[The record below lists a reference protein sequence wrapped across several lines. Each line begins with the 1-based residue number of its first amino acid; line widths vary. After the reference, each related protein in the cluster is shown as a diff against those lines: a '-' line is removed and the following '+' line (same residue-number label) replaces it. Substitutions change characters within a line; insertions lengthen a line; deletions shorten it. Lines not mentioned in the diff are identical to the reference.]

1 MKYET
6 ISNYEILEKL
16 GEGGMGQVYKAFDTK
31 LERNVA
37 IKLMLPQVQSG
48 ESSKE
53 RFIQEAKSASALD
66 HPNICTIYEI
76 GETDDGSLF
85 IAMAYYEGESLQ
97 EYLKR
102 EIPSY
107 DEALDIA
114 IQVAKGLECAHQSDI
129 IHRDIKPANIMITE
143 SGIVKIVDFGLAKLA
158 GVAHLTQTGSTL
170 GTAAYMSPEQVKGGS
185 VNHKSDVF
193 SCGVVLYELFTGI
206 QPFKNDYYHGMMYAV
221 VNEDPPPVTEHKP
234 DLPVELE
241 WILRKSMEK
250 DPDDRFQDM
259 SEMVQFLESLKV
271 GSIDSS
277 QLNDNK
283 TGSKSKKNSSLL
295 KSRPLIMAS
304 AVMVCA
310 ILAVGFYFLYSPR
323 IITEENS
330 PFATASL
337 PASKQI
343 AVLPFLNVG
352 DQPEN
357 AAFVDGLVETLT
369 SILSQIDQFQDQFL
383 VVPSSET
390 SSRNIR
396 SASEARAAFGVNLVV
411 AGSVQHLDD
420 GVRVTINLID
430 AVSLRQLNSK
440 IIDDNFTEKT
450 ALQDEAVI
458 NLASLLG
465 IELQPRARSILTAG
479 GTSVPG
485 AYEFYIRGVGHL
497 QRFDRREEI
506 DAAIEQFK
514 RALKEDSNF
523 ARAYAGLGDAYLY
536 LYRRTANVDWIQPAV
551 ENVEKALS
559 ITDEYSP
566 VYTTYGLLL
575 IERGEYEQALEM
587 LDRALEIDPVNFEAY
602 RGKARA
608 YLAQQRTEEAEATYK
623 KAIEMKPDYWAGY
636 AELGVFYSET
646 ARFEEAAEQFRI
658 VTELTPKNAGAF
670 RNLGGIYYYLGRQDE
685 AMEAFENSLTIE
697 PNYGAYSNLA
707 TMYFFEE
714 DFTKAAETY
723 KEALALN
730 DTDYNVWSY
739 LASAYEESDPPMED
753 EYRQALL
760 KAREMAE
767 KQLEVNPRNTGILVD
782 LVNFNVNL
790 EDEEAA
796 RGLLNQVVAMEPSD
810 SYLQQRI
817 GIMYE
822 YLDDRNSALKWIE
835 KAVNNGYPAEE
846 ITKDPDEQLTS
857 LWKDERFQE
866 IVKEQ
871 N

>member
-185 VNHKSDVF
+185 VDHKSDVF

-206 QPFKNDYYHGMMYAV
+206 QPFKSDYYHGMMYAV

-277 QLNDNK
+277 QLNDND

-295 KSRPLIMAS
+295 KSKPLIMAS
-304 AVMVCA
+304 AVIVCV
-310 ILAVGFYFLYSPR
+310 ILAVGFYIWYSPR
-323 IITEENS
+323 IIIEENS
-330 PFATASL
+330 PFTTASL

-369 SILSQIDQFQDQFL
+369 SILSQLDQFQDQFL

-411 AGSVQHLDD
+411 AGSVQQLDD

-458 NLASLLG
+458 NLASMLG
-465 IELQPRARSILTAG
+465 FELQPRARSILTAG

-506 DAAIEQFK
+506 DAAIEQFN

-536 LYRRTANVDWIQPAV
+536 LYRRTANADWIQPAV

-685 AMEAFENSLTIE
+685 AMEAFENSLAIE

-790 EDEEAA
+790 EDEAAA
-796 RGLLNQVVAMEPSD
+796 RGLLNQVVALEPSD
-810 SYLQQRI
+810 AYLQQRI

-822 YLDDRNSALKWIE
+822 YLDDRNSALEWIE

-846 ITKDPDEQLTS
+846 ITKDSDEQLTS
-857 LWKDERFQE
+857 LWNDERFQE

-871 N
+871 K

>member
-790 EDEEAA
+790 EDEEVA

>member
-1 MKYET
+1 MKYEK
-6 ISNYEILEKL
+6 ISHYKILEKL

-37 IKLMLPQVQSG
+37 IKLMLPHVQTG

-107 DEALDIA
+107 NEALDIA

-129 IHRDIKPANIMITE
+129 IHRDIKPANIMITD

-185 VNHKSDVF
+185 VDHKSDVF
-193 SCGVVLYELFTGI
+193 SCGVVLYEMFTGI

-221 VNEDPPPVTEHKP
+221 VNEDPSPVTEHKP

-277 QLNDNK
+277 QLNDDG
-283 TGSKSKKNSSLL
+283 TGSKSKNSTLL
-295 KSRPLIMAS
+295 KSRLIIMAS
-304 AVMVCA
+304 AVIVSV
-310 ILAVGFYFLYSPR
+310 ILAVGFYSWYSTR
-323 IITEENS
+323 IITEETS
-330 PFATASL
+330 PFTTASL

-343 AVLPFLNVG
+343 AVLPFLNIG
-352 DQPEN
+352 GQPEN

-369 SILSQIDQFQDQFL
+369 SILSQLDQFQDQFL

-450 ALQDEAVI
+450 ALQDEAVL
-458 NLASLLG
+458 NLASMLG
-465 IELQPRARSILTAG
+465 IDLQPRAQSILTAG

-506 DAAIEQFK
+506 DAAIEQFN

-536 LYRRTANVDWIQPAV
+536 LYRRTENVDWIQPAV

-587 LDRALEIDPVNFEAY
+587 LDRALEIDPENFEAY

-608 YLAQQRTEEAEATYK
+608 YLAQQRTEEAGTTYK

-636 AELGVFYSET
+636 MELGVFYYEN

-658 VTELTPKNAGAF
+658 VTELTPKNASAF

-685 AMEAFENSLTIE
+685 AMEAFENSLAIE

-707 TMYFFEE
+707 TMYFFDKEY
-714 DFTKAAETY
+714 TKAAETY

-730 DTDYNVWSY
+730 DSDYNVWSY
-739 LASAYEESDPPMED
+739 LASAYKQLEPPMED

-767 KQLEVNPRNTGILVD
+767 KQLEVNPRNVGILID
-782 LVNFNVNL
+782 LVNFNVDL
-790 EDEEAA
+790 EDESSA

-810 SYLQQRI
+810 PYQQQRM

-822 YLDDRNSALKWIE
+822 LLDDRNSALKWIE
-835 KAVNNGYPAEE
+835 KAVSNGYPAEE
-846 ITKDPDEQLTS
+846 ITKNPDEQLSS
-857 LWKDERFQE
+857 LLKDERFQE
-866 IVKEQ
+866 IIKQQ

>member
-1 MKYET
+1 MKYEK
-6 ISNYEILEKL
+6 ISHYKILEKL

-37 IKLMLPQVQSG
+37 IKLMLPHVQTG

-107 DEALDIA
+107 NEALDIA

-129 IHRDIKPANIMITE
+129 IHRDIKPANIMITD

-185 VNHKSDVF
+185 VDHKSDVF
-193 SCGVVLYELFTGI
+193 SCGVVLYEMFTGI

-221 VNEDPPPVTEHKP
+221 VNEDPSPVTEHKP

-277 QLNDNK
+277 QLNGDG
-283 TGSKSKKNSSLL
+283 TGSKSKNSTLL
-295 KSRPLIMAS
+295 KSRLIIMAS
-304 AVMVCA
+304 AVIVSV
-310 ILAVGFYFLYSPR
+310 ILAVGFYSWYSTR
-323 IITEENS
+323 IITEETS
-330 PFATASL
+330 PFTTASL

-343 AVLPFLNVG
+343 AVLPFLNIG
-352 DQPEN
+352 GQPEN

-369 SILSQIDQFQDQFL
+369 SILSQLDQFQDQFL

-450 ALQDEAVI
+450 ALQDEAVL
-458 NLASLLG
+458 NLASMLG
-465 IELQPRARSILTAG
+465 IDLQPRAQSILTAG

-506 DAAIEQFK
+506 DAAIEQFN

-536 LYRRTANVDWIQPAV
+536 LYRRTENVDWIQPAV

-587 LDRALEIDPVNFEAY
+587 LDRALEIDPENFEAY

-608 YLAQQRTEEAEATYK
+608 YLAQQRTEEAGTTYK

-636 AELGVFYSET
+636 MELGVFYYEN

-658 VTELTPKNAGAF
+658 VTELTPKNASAF

-685 AMEAFENSLTIE
+685 AMEAFENSLAIE

-707 TMYFFEE
+707 TMYFFDEE
-714 DFTKAAETY
+714 YIKAAETY

-730 DTDYNVWSY
+730 DSDYNVWSY
-739 LASAYEESDPPMED
+739 LASAYKQLEPPMED

-767 KQLEVNPRNTGILVD
+767 KQLEVNPRNVGILID
-782 LVNFNVNL
+782 LVNFNVDL
-790 EDEEAA
+790 EDESSA

-810 SYLQQRI
+810 PFQQQRM

-822 YLDDRNSALKWIE
+822 LLDDRNSALEWIE
-835 KAVNNGYPAEE
+835 KAVSNGYPAEE
-846 ITKDPDEQLTS
+846 ITKNPDEQLGS
-857 LWKDERFQE
+857 LLKDERFQE
-866 IVKEQ
+866 IIKQQ

>member
-810 SYLQQRI
+810 AYLQQRI

>member
-1 MKYET
+1 MKYEK
-6 ISNYEILEKL
+6 ISHYKILEKL

-37 IKLMLPQVQSG
+37 IKLMLPHVQTG

-107 DEALDIA
+107 NEALDIA

-129 IHRDIKPANIMITE
+129 IHRDIKPANIMITD

-185 VNHKSDVF
+185 VDHKSDVF
-193 SCGVVLYELFTGI
+193 SCGVVLYEMFTGI

-221 VNEDPPPVTEHKP
+221 VNEDPSPVTEHKP

-277 QLNDNK
+277 QLNDDG
-283 TGSKSKKNSSLL
+283 TGSKSKNSSLL
-295 KSRPLIMAS
+295 KSRPIIMAS
-304 AVMVCA
+304 AVIVSV
-310 ILAVGFYFLYSPR
+310 ILAVGFYSWYSTR
-323 IITEENS
+323 IITEETS
-330 PFATASL
+330 PFTTASL

-343 AVLPFLNVG
+343 AVLPFLNIG
-352 DQPEN
+352 GQPEN

-369 SILSQIDQFQDQFL
+369 SILSQLDQFQDQFL

-450 ALQDEAVI
+450 ALQDEAVL
-458 NLASLLG
+458 NLASMLG
-465 IELQPRARSILTAG
+465 IDLQPRAQSILTAG

-506 DAAIEQFK
+506 DAAIEQFN

-536 LYRRTANVDWIQPAV
+536 LYRRTENVDWIQPAV

-587 LDRALEIDPVNFEAY
+587 LDRALEIDPENFEAY

-608 YLAQQRTEEAEATYK
+608 YLAQQRTEEAGTTYK

-636 AELGVFYSET
+636 MELGVFYYEN

-658 VTELTPKNAGAF
+658 VTELTPKNASAF

-685 AMEAFENSLTIE
+685 AMEAFENSLAIE

-707 TMYFFEE
+707 TMYFFDKEY
-714 DFTKAAETY
+714 TKAAETY

-730 DTDYNVWSY
+730 DSDYNVWSY
-739 LASAYEESDPPMED
+739 LASAYKQLEPPMED

-767 KQLEVNPRNTGILVD
+767 KQLEVNPRNVGILID
-782 LVNFNVNL
+782 LVNFNVDL
-790 EDEEAA
+790 EDESSA

-810 SYLQQRI
+810 PYQQQRM

-822 YLDDRNSALKWIE
+822 LLDDRNSALEWIE
-835 KAVNNGYPAEE
+835 KAVSNGYPAEE
-846 ITKDPDEQLTS
+846 ITKNPDEQLSS
-857 LWKDERFQE
+857 LLKDERFQE
-866 IVKEQ
+866 IIKQQ